1 MKTDQEIETEIAKL
15 HRLKRVAQAFRVA
28 AISAQIEA
36 LRWARGEG
44 VVAPSVAWDF
54 LPRKG
59 AK

>member
-1 MKTDQEIETEIAKL
+1 MKTEREIETEIARL
-15 HRLKRVAQAFRVA
+15 HHLKRAAKSFRA
-28 AISAQIEA
+28 GAITAEIEA

-44 VVAPSVAWDF
+44 VVPPSVAWDF